1 MNDKEKSAGEFI
13 RLLQIMD
20 ELRDKCPWDK
30 KQTND
35 TLRKLTI
42 EETYELADAIISGDD
57 DAIRGELGDLMLHIV
72 FYAKMGEEKGSFNIT
87 DVLNGICQKL
97 IYRHPHVFGDT
108 KVNSDKDVIVNW
120 EKLKA
125 NEQDE
130 YRRVLSGV
138 PDSLPATI

>member
-57 DAIRGELGDLMLHIV
+57 SAIREL
-72 FYAKMGEEKGSFNIT
+72 
-87 DVLNGICQKL
+87 
-97 IYRHPHVFGDT
+97 
-108 KVNSDKDVIVNW
+108 
-120 EKLKA
+120 
-125 NEQDE
+125 
-130 YRRVLSGV
+130 
-138 PDSLPATI
+138 AT